1 MLSEKSTE
9 QDELFLALDAFF
21 SKYKIV
27 AEAATAAALFYEN
40 RFVVAVNTIFI

>member
-9 QDELFLALDAFF
+9 QDDFFSIRRFFF